1 MLECWTR
8 NDTNYINAFNGIA
21 AQPVELT
28 QSTSY
33 SAQKASPTGG
43 TKTVEWATLP
53 VYENPLGEEIA
64 TMSDI
69 PNSVKSV
76 IDYNKADERIK
87 IGYAGAS
94 LASAD
99 IKYIAGYTA
108 GDSESV
114 ARIKDIPKDKL
125 KSWLEYATVA
135 TSGSYNDLVDKPTIP
150 DISGKLDKTTYEVNK
165 TINFGQNGALYIGKF
180 KVYDTNVTFEIT
192 STTSVTYSGKLV
204 IAAQNYVIREAK
216 VYGDAANT
224 VTPNIYIKP
233 STTSDQYIEVYF
245 KPESWSKNVV
255 HIYGSNIQATPTDVC
270 TDVPS
275 VPSTATLKPKNALPI
290 YSLSGTT
297 LTITM

>member
-255 HIYGSNIQATPTDVC
+255 HIYGSNIQAAPTDVC
-270 TDVPS
+270 TNVPS
-275 VPSTATLKPKNALPI
+275 VPSTATLKPKNALPT

-297 LTITM
+297 LTITL